1 MNEDFEIDE
10 NDVPVKVFEDDPN
23 VYISVYNMGWHW
35 YYYNPD
41 MQPLGE
47 GAMGKVYLGYEYET
61 NQKVAIKQL
70 FDKYANSKAVRERA
84 SLEAALKFRHPHMV
98 EMLGKCKYQ
107 DEDED
112 WHVWVVSNYVN
123 GVNIDKHIRKLEET
137 EPNTDIV
144 LKVCE
149 YICSVLEALDY
160 LHSRGI
166 IHRDIKPS
174 NIMVEQGNIPK
185 LMDLGIARVS
195 GSNKYTSNGF
205 VGTPL
210 YASPEQIL
218 REKTQEEA
226 TPASDIY
233 SLGMTLYVLI
243 NGSNPFNAETESK
256 ILTNQVTKKL
266 PMSDKLKKYK
276 KLMGVIWKATDKDKE
291 NRYQT
296 ATEFRTAIMDA
307 MKSTTPD
314 WIKILI
320 YGGIALLTV
329 IVLLLILL

>member
-1 MNEDFEIDE
+1 MYDDFEIDE
-10 NDVPVKVFEDDPN
+10 NDVPVRVFEDDPN
-23 VYISVYNMGWHW
+23 VYLSVYNMGWHW

-41 MQPLGE
+41 MPPLGD

-70 FDKYANSKAVRERA
+70 FDKYANSKSVRERA
-84 SLEAALKFRHPHMV
+84 SLEAALKFRHPNMV

-123 GVNIDKHIRKLEET
+123 GVTIDKHIRKLEEA
-137 EPNTDIV
+137 EPNTDMV
-144 LKVCE
+144 PKVCE
-149 YICSVLEALDY
+149 YICSILEALDY

-174 NIMVEQGNIPK
+174 NIMIEQGNTPK

-296 ATEFRTAIMDA
+296 AVEFRYAILDA
-307 MKSTTPD
+307 MKPTTPD
-314 WIKILI
+314 WMKILI
-320 YGGIALLTV
+320 YGGVALLIV
-329 IVLLLILL
+329 IVILLILL

>member
-1 MNEDFEIDE
+1 MYDDFEIDE
-10 NDVPVKVFEDDPN
+10 NDVPVRVFEDDPN
-23 VYISVYNMGWHW
+23 VYLSVYNMGWHW

-41 MQPLGE
+41 IPPLGE

-84 SLEAALKFRHPHMV
+84 SLEAALKFRHPNMV

-112 WHVWVVSNYVN
+112 WHVWVVSKYVN
-123 GVNIDKHIRKLEET
+123 GVTIDKHIRKLEEA
-137 EPNTDIV
+137 EPNTDLVPKI
-144 LKVCE
+144 CE
-149 YICSVLEALDY
+149 YICSILEALDY

-174 NIMVEQGNIPK
+174 NIMIEQGNTPK
-185 LMDLGIARVS
+185 LMDLGIARIS

-291 NRYQT
+291 KRYQT
-296 ATEFRTAIMDA
+296 ATEFKYAILDA
-307 MKSTTPD
+307 MKSTNSD
-314 WIKILI
+314 WPKILI
-320 YGGIALLTV
+320 FGGFALLIV
-329 IVLLLILL
+329 IVILLILL

>member
-1 MNEDFEIDE
+1 MYDDFEIDE
-10 NDVPVKVFEDDPN
+10 NDVPVRVFEDDPN
-23 VYISVYNMGWHW
+23 VYLSVYNMGWHW

-41 MQPLGE
+41 MPPLGD

-70 FDKYANSKAVRERA
+70 FDKYANSKSVRERA
-84 SLEAALKFRHPHMV
+84 SLEAALKFRHPNMV

-123 GVNIDKHIRKLEET
+123 GVTIDKHIRKLEEA
-137 EPNTDIV
+137 EPNTDMV
-144 LKVCE
+144 PKVCE
-149 YICSVLEALDY
+149 YICSVLDALDY

-174 NIMVEQGNIPK
+174 NIMIEQGNTPK

-296 ATEFRTAIMDA
+296 AVEFRYAILDA
-307 MKSTTPD
+307 MKPTTPD
-314 WIKILI
+314 WMKILI
-320 YGGIALLTV
+320 YGGVALLIV
-329 IVLLLILL
+329 IVILLILL

>member
-1 MNEDFEIDE
+1 MNEYFEVEDDE
-10 NDVPVKVFEDDPN
+10 VPVRVFEDDPN
-23 VYISVYNMGWHW
+23 VYLSVYNMGWHW

-41 MQPLGE
+41 TPPLGE

-84 SLEAALKFRHPHMV
+84 SLEAALKFRHPNMV

-123 GVNIDKHIRKLEET
+123 GVTIDKHIRKLEDS
-137 EPNTDIV
+137 EPNTDMVPII
-144 LKVCE
+144 CE

-174 NIMVEQGNIPK
+174 NIMVEHGNTPK

-296 ATEFRTAIMDA
+296 AMEFRYDIQEAIKQTAL
-307 MKSTTPD
+307 D
-314 WIKILI
+314 WMRILI
-320 YGGIALLTV
+320 YVGVALLIV

>member
-1 MNEDFEIDE
+1 MNEDLEMDE
-10 NDVPVKVFEDDPN
+10 FPVRVFEDDPN
-23 VYISVYNMGWHW
+23 VYLSVYNMGWRW

-41 MQPLGE
+41 LPPLGE

-61 NQKVAIKQL
+61 NRKVAIKQL
-70 FDKYANSKAVRERA
+70 FDKYANSKPIRERA
-84 SLEAALKFRHPHMV
+84 SLEAALKFRHPNMV

-107 DEDED
+107 DEDDD
-112 WHVWVVSNYVN
+112 WHVWVVSNYVH
-123 GVNIDKHIRKLEET
+123 GVTIDKHIRILEES
-137 EPNTDIV
+137 EPDTDLIP
-144 LKVCE
+144 KICE
-149 YICSVLEALDY
+149 YVCSILEALDY

-166 IHRDIKPS
+166 VHRDIKPS
-174 NIMVEQGNIPK
+174 NIMIEHGNTPK

-266 PMSDKLKKYK
+266 PMSDKLRKHK
-276 KLMGVIWKATDKDKE
+276 KLMGVIWKATEKDKE
-291 NRYQT
+291 SRYQT
-296 ATEFRTAIMDA
+296 AMEFRSAIQEA
-307 MKSTTPD
+307 LKEKPID
-314 WIKILI
+314 WRIII
-320 YGGIALLTV
+320 YGGVALLTI
-329 IVLLLILL
+329 IVSLLIIL

>member
-1 MNEDFEIDE
+1 MKNKFQARLL
-10 NDVPVKVFEDDPN
+10 K
-23 VYISVYNMGWHW
+23 
-35 YYYNPD
+35 
-41 MQPLGE
+41 
-47 GAMGKVYLGYEYET
+47 AMSD
-61 NQKVAIKQL
+61 KQMTASEL
-70 FDKYANSKAVRERA
+70 SRA
-84 SLEAALKFRHPHMV
+84 SGV
-98 EMLGKCKYQ
+98 GKT
-107 DEDED
+107 DI
-112 WHVWVVSNYVN
+112 SNYVN
-123 GVNIDKHIRKLEET
+123 GVTIDKHIRKLEEA
-137 EPNTDIV
+137 EPNTDMV
-144 LKVCE
+144 PKVCE
-149 YICSVLEALDY
+149 YICSILEALDY

-174 NIMVEQGNIPK
+174 NIMIEQGNTPK

-296 ATEFRTAIMDA
+296 ATEFRAAILDA
-307 MKSTTPD
+307 MKPTTPD
-314 WIKILI
+314 WMKILI
-320 YGGIALLTV
+320 YGGVALLIV